1 MYMRGE
7 VHMSLSLCD
16 SCDSPISP
24 VFFGPRVR
32 SIRFGPTTRGI
43 QPQFVGDRHPRC
55 DPAIASIAAVE
66 PWPSQ
71 SATFQPGNMA
81 IWWPKG
87 PFFSPSPALKT
98 KVSQKT
104 KSKWFSLGRSCWTVS
119 WGFLCCRTSK
129 QLLSRSASWA
139 TQSFACQEVVG
150 ELVVFLVQKWLQFP
164 PLCFSDHEPME
175 CRPWRHQFA
184 VGTCSHKPLQSQIS
198 SNLCLSCR
206 WGGQQIIQGAPT
218 QAWSKVSLSHMGDPM
233 LATIKHGNV
242 WKVGIFTAQV
252 ETCTNL
258 PTHLKTQSSEHQ
270 SHRCLLYQL
279 RLWGYPWAGETYQ
292 MNETTTRQQGETL
305 RVMWVTLPLPL
316 SNQKEALTNLQV
328 CLSVYLYAPNE
339 SQRITKYISPEPK
352 WVVTICHCSGYPL
365 VN

>member
-164 PLCFSDHEPME
+164 PLCFSDHEPVE

-206 WGGQQIIQGAPT
+206 WGHRAANHPRSPDTGVVKGFIITRGGPNAGNHQRWQCLEGRDLYSASWNLYQPT
-218 QAWSKVSLSHMGDPM
+218 NPSENAEFWASKPPLLVVPAAALRIS
-233 LATIKHGNV
+233 
-242 WKVGIFTAQV
+242 VGWG
-252 ETCTNL
+252 NL
-258 PTHLKTQSSEHQ
+258 PDEWDDYKTA
-270 SHRCLLYQL
+270 RRNLDV
-279 RLWGYPWAGETYQ
+279 GYSPFF
-292 MNETTTRQQGETL
+292 
-305 RVMWVTLPLPL
+305 PL
-316 SNQKEALTNLQV
+316 SL
-328 CLSVYLYAPNE
+328 
-339 SQRITKYISPEPK
+339 
-352 WVVTICHCSGYPL
+352 
-365 VN
+365 

>member
-1 MYMRGE
+1 MWLTSFFLASGAIHSLRPNNSGDPASVFRPSAPMWSCHCIHCSRGAMTKSVCNFPTWQYGYMMAKRTFF
-7 VHMSLSLCD
+7 SLS
-16 SCDSPISP
+16 
-24 VFFGPRVR
+24 
-32 SIRFGPTTRGI
+32 
-43 QPQFVGDRHPRC
+43 
-55 DPAIASIAAVE
+55 PAV
-66 PWPSQ
+66 
-71 SATFQPGNMA
+71 
-81 IWWPKG
+81 
-87 PFFSPSPALKT
+87 KT

-206 WGGQQIIQGAPT
+206 WGHRAANHPRSPDNGVVKGVIITRGGPVAGSHQTWQCLEGRDLYSASWNLYQPT
-218 QAWSKVSLSHMGDPM
+218 NPSENAEFWASKPPLLVVPAAALRISVGWGNLPDEWDNYKTARRNLEGHVGYSPSPSLS
-233 LATIKHGNV
+233 
-242 WKVGIFTAQV
+242 
-252 ETCTNL
+252 
-258 PTHLKTQSSEHQ
+258 
-270 SHRCLLYQL
+270 
-279 RLWGYPWAGETYQ
+279 
-292 MNETTTRQQGETL
+292 
-305 RVMWVTLPLPL
+305 L

-328 CLSVYLYAPNE
+328 CLSVYLYAPNHKE
-339 SQRITKYISPEPK
+339 SQSIYHLSPSG
-352 WVVTICHCSGYPL
+352 WSLHVTIADTL
-365 VN
+365 W